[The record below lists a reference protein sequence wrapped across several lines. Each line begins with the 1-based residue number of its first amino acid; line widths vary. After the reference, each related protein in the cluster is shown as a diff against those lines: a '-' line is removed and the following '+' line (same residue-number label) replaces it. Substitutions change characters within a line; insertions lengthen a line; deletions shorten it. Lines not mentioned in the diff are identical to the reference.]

1 VVLHRGLLAARTAD
15 RPALV
20 ADILRELA
28 FVDVQAGRHTSADR
42 ALREASQHACGDP
55 GLLAGIL
62 AIQGMNQADRG
73 RHTEAAELLTGSA
86 GLAREAG
93 RARQEA
99 WSQGVLARSLLLA
112 GQVQPAR
119 EAAERST
126 AVALSERW
134 NAFLPWPQVLHAQ
147 CLAAAGRWDEASED
161 AEHAFALACELGDP
175 CWEGMA
181 ARALGLLA
189 LHAGDLGT
197 AQVWLAD
204 ARRRCDR
211 VPDRY
216 VWVSAYIGL
225 AELETAARANIDLV
239 APAAARLYEHA
250 VLGDL
255 PEFLAWALVYQ
266 AESGDHAKVPLAR
279 RAAAGIANP
288 VLQAR
293 VQALPAGELYRQSR
307 AKRSAA
313 TAARRRASGATA

>member
-1 VVLHRGLLAARTAD
+1 MLHRALLAARTAD
-15 RPALV
+15 LPALA

-28 FVDVQAGRHTSADR
+28 FVDVQAGRDTSADR

-73 RHTEAAELLTGSA
+73 RHAEAAELLTESA
-86 GLAREAG
+86 GMAREAG

-99 WSQGVLARSLLLA
+99 WSQGILARSLLLA
-112 GQVQPAR
+112 GQVQPAQ

-189 LHAGDLGT
+189 LHAGDLGA

-204 ARRRCDR
+204 ARAAAIGCQTGTCGSPPTSAWPSWKRPPARTSTWSHLLRPGSTSTRCAATCR
-211 VPDRY
+211 SSWPGR
-216 VWVSAYIGL
+216 WCTRPSL
-225 AELETAARANIDLV
+225 ATMPKSRWR
-239 APAAARLYEHA
+239 AARL
-250 VLGDL
+250 
-255 PEFLAWALVYQ
+255 LASPTPFCRPG
-266 AESGDHAKVPLAR
+266 SGPCRPVSSTAKP
-279 RAAAGIANP
+279 
-288 VLQAR
+288 
-293 VQALPAGELYRQSR
+293 GER
-307 AKRSAA
+307 KRG
-313 TAARRRASGATA
+313 TAARRRATGATA

>member
-1 VVLHRGLLAARTAD
+1 
-15 RPALV
+15 
-20 ADILRELA
+20 
-28 FVDVQAGRHTSADR
+28 VQAGRHTSADR
-42 ALREASQHACGDP
+42 ALREASKHACGDP

-73 RHTEAAELLTGSA
+73 RHAEAAELLTESA
-86 GLAREAG
+86 VMARKAG

-99 WSQGVLARSLLLA
+99 WSQGILARSLLLA
-112 GQVQPAR
+112 GQVQPAQ
-119 EAAERST
+119 EAAERSM

-189 LHAGDLGT
+189 LHAGDLSA

-225 AELETAARANIDLV
+225 AQLETAARENIDLV

-250 VLGDL
+250 VRSDL

-266 AESGDHAKVPLAR
+266 AESGNHGKAPLAR
-279 RAAAGIANP
+279 SAAGGVANP
-288 VLQAR
+288 DLQAR
-293 VQALPAGELYRQSR
+293 VQALPAGQSYRQSR
-307 AKRSAA
+307 AKGSAER
-313 TAARRRASGATA
+313 AARR